1 MVMRKIPP
9 IEKIYEAY
17 SAIADERIIMREES
31 ADVLS
36 SDHSKR
42 YLITWQDDTYSSND
56 SASYWQGYAG
66 YPLIAVL
73 MLQGKLPLTQMIA
86 VYFKGINWKK
96 LNAEFK
102 GKYAEAVN
110 VILEDLRQ
118 NGIHCNSIH
127 TEVQKVYE
135 AIKALEITCKRS
147 SLRPPR

>member
-1 MVMRKIPP
+1 MVMRRIPP

-17 SAIADERIIMREES
+17 SAIADERIIMGEES
-31 ADVLS
+31 AEVLS
-36 SDHSKR
+36 SDHSKK

-86 VYFKGINWKK
+86 GYFKGINWKK
-96 LNAEFK
+96 LNAEHK

-118 NGIHCNSIH
+118 KGIHCNSIH